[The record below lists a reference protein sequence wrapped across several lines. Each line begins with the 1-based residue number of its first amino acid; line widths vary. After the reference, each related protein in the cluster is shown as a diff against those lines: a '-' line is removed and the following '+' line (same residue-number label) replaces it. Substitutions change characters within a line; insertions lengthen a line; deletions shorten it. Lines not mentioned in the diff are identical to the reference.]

1 MEDDKIERLRERI
14 LQCPICMDEYK
25 DPRILPCHHTV
36 CLNCLLDFVRHSSSS
51 GRLFRCPQCRS
62 DICVPRGG
70 VKDFPPNFYV
80 NCIQD
85 ELGSRPYFGICD
97 ICERDWLI
105 SQYRCVDCDLDI
117 CRFCIHEHRLFKHGA
132 GRDVTVMRIETG
144 NIASYMASE
153 KGCDIHS
160 GEVLQM
166 FCCTCEAAICV
177 TCVCELHK
185 KHETM
190 PLIKKLMASRKELQF
205 DLDDLKTEV
214 KLTQD
219 SLSDLRSL
227 RTKVQDSTDATT
239 TSIRLRSRELAM
251 EMDRVAELKI
261 EKVRC
266 TTNKVLQEIDSY
278 IKELELLH
286 DQARKG
292 CGFLEDLQEDDVSL
306 ELFTCFTKY
315 KKGLEVV
322 RKSALNKTVQ
332 TQISN
337 FEAGKVKECFGY
349 HFLKFGDLKVFQDK
363 AVFLN
368 VEKEPRFFKSSK
380 CRKMCSVIPAVLY
393 LVLFALVISGLF
405 ILTNNLWSSH
415 HVTLEDCVGWLF
427 FLHLTITGAFAFY
440 KSRR

>member
-36 CLNCLLDFVRHSSSS
+36 CLNCLLDYVRHSSSS

-117 CRFCIHEHRLFKHGA
+117 CRFCIHEHRLFKHDA
-132 GRDVTVMRIETG
+132 GRDVTIMRIETG
-144 NIASYMASE
+144 NITSYMASE
-153 KGCDIHS
+153 KGCENHS
-160 GEVLQM
+160 GEALQM
-166 FCCTCEAAICV
+166 FCSTCEVAVCV
-177 TCVCELHK
+177 TCVCETHK

-190 PLIKKLMASRKELQF
+190 PLIKKLMASQKALQF

-219 SLSDLRSL
+219 SLVELRNL
-227 RTKVQDSTDATT
+227 RTKIQEKSDSTM
-239 TSIRLRSRELAM
+239 TSIRLRARELAI
-251 EMDRVAELKI
+251 EMDKMAELKI
-261 EKVRC
+261 EKVRD
-266 TTNKVLQEIDSY
+266 TTGKVLQDIDSY

-286 DQARKG
+286 NQARKG

-322 RKSALNKTVQ
+322 RKSALDKTIR
-332 TQISN
+332 TQIPS
-337 FEAGKVKECFGY
+337 FEAGKVWQYFGY
-349 HFLKFGDLKVFQDK
+349 HFLRFGDLKFVKEK
-363 AVFLN
+363 AIFL
-368 VEKEPRFFKSSK
+368 EQERERRFAGTSK
-380 CRKMCSVIPAVLY
+380 CRKLYSVIRIGLY
-393 LVLFALVISGLF
+393 LLFFLLIISGLC
-405 ILTNNLWSSH
+405 ILTNNLWTSDH
-415 HVTLEDCVGWLF
+415 LCLDRIVGWLF

-440 KSRR
+440 KSR